1 MTIHADEQSYNL
13 ALAMWSLLEQNAASL
28 RAEGA
33 PEAMVN
39 GVQREAVARI
49 LAEVCD
55 ATGANV
61 DESIKVFLENYWHIR
76 ANPSLSMRHHGEPPE
91 PDEDLP
97 AHDVFAPV
105 NPFQ

>member
-1 MTIHADEQSYNL
+1 MQRRSEL
-13 ALAMWSLLEQNAASL
+13 KVPAASL
-28 RAEGA
+28 SAEGA

-61 DESIKVFLENYWHIR
+61 DESIKVFLQNYWHIR

-91 PDEDLP
+91 PVEDLP
-97 AHDVFAPV
+97 ARKVFASVAVGTPV
-105 NPFQ
+105 TGRPPR